1 MEEGSMRKSNRRANG
16 EGSVAKI
23 KGCQYFYACFYHEGR
38 QRKVSTHTTV
48 KSEALAMLRK
58 MMGNSDNGQAP
69 VSKKL
74 RYADLRQMLI
84 DSYVAKGNKSLKSLA
99 DGSETIAG
107 LTELDEFC
115 GYKTAV
121 VDGKLTVT
129 DKGLAATALTT
140 EAAKKFVRQRRD
152 DVGNSAINRSLS
164 CLRRMLNLAK
174 REKKIHDVPFI
185 EFQKEP
191 PPRTGFVEQADF
203 DRLLALLPT
212 HLRPLVTLLY
222 YCGTRVGQA
231 LKTEWSHVDFKT
243 RLIRFEGADTKNDE
257 AQILPMPSILADMLK
272 GVTPKSGRVFDGTN
286 LRKSWMAACA
296 AAGLGTIIKVEGKP
310 YDPRYEGLTLHDL
323 RRSAVRNLVN
333 AGVPE
338 RVAMKITGHKTRS
351 VFDRYH
357 IVSSSDVTNAMAAVE
372 SASLHAPQQ
381 VLNGTT
387 LRNEKYEKTRSHETL
402 ELAANI

>member
-1 MEEGSMRKSNRRANG
+1 MARKKSTRRANG
-16 EGSVAKI
+16 EGSVALI
-23 KGCQYFYACFYHEGR
+23 PGCKYWYACFYHEGR

-84 DSYVAKGNKSLKSLA
+84 DSYVAAGNKSLKSKA
-99 DGSETIAG
+99 DGTETIAG

-115 GYKTAV
+115 GYKTTV
-121 VDGKLTVT
+121 VDDKLTVT
-129 DKGLAATALTT
+129 DKGIAATALTT
-140 EAAKKFVRQRRD
+140 EAAKRFVRQRRND

-174 REKKIHDVPFI
+174 REKKINDVPFI

-191 PPRTGFVEQADF
+191 PARKGFLEQQDF
-203 DRLLALLPT
+203 DRLIKLLPT
-212 HLRPLVTLLY
+212 HLRPLVTFLY
-222 YCGTRVGQA
+222 YCGVRVGEA
-231 LKTEWSHVDFKT
+231 LQIEWPQVNLKT
-243 RLIRFEGADTKNDE
+243 RLIRLEPEQAKTDE
-257 AQILPMPSILADMLK
+257 ARILPLPSVLVGMLHQ
-272 GVTPKSGRVFDGTN
+272 VEAKSGRVFAGTN
-286 LRKSWMAACA
+286 LRKEWMKACA
-296 AAGLGTIIKVEGKP
+296 AAGLGSIIEVEDKP

-338 RVAMKITGHKTRS
+338 RVAMQITGHKTRS

-357 IVSSSDVTNAMAAVE
+357 IVSATDVSNAMQAVE
-372 SASLHAPQQ
+372 SASLRAPQQ
-381 VLNGTT
+381 EQQALVGS
-387 LRNEKYEKTRSHETL
+387 LRDVPQ
-402 ELAANI
+402 

>member
-1 MEEGSMRKSNRRANG
+1 MTRKKSTRRANG
-16 EGSVAKI
+16 EGSVALI
-23 KGCQYFYACFYHEGR
+23 PGCKYWYACFYHEGR

-48 KSEALAMLRK
+48 KTEALTMLRK
-58 MMGNSDNGQAP
+58 MMGNSDNGEAP

-84 DSYVAKGNKSLKSLA
+84 DNYIAKGNKSLKSLA

-107 LTELDEFC
+107 LTELDTFC
-115 GYKTAV
+115 GYKVAV
-121 VDGKLTVT
+121 VDGKSTVT

-140 EAAKKFVRQRRD
+140 DAAKRFVRERRD
-152 DVGNSAINRSLS
+152 EGVGNATINRSLAL
-164 CLRRMLNLAK
+164 LRRMLNLAK

-191 PPRTGFVEQADF
+191 PPRKGFVEQADF
-203 DRLLALLPT
+203 DGLFNLLPT

-231 LKTEWSHVDFKT
+231 LKTEWSQVDLKK
-243 RLIRFEGADTKNDE
+243 RLIRFEGEDTKNDE
-257 AQILPMPSILADMLK
+257 AQILPMPSRLVDVLK
-272 GVTPKSGRVFDGTN
+272 SMTPKSGRVFDGTN
-286 LRKSWMAACA
+286 LRKEWMKACA
-296 AAGLGTIIKVEGKP
+296 AAGLGTIIEVEGKP

-333 AGVPE
+333 AGVAE
-338 RVAMKITGHKTRS
+338 RVAMKITGHKTRA

-357 IVSSSDVTNAMAAVE
+357 IVSTVDVSNAMQAVE
-372 SASLHAPQQ
+372 TASLATPEEQLERAYAASKELPQ
-381 VLNGTT
+381 
-387 LRNEKYEKTRSHETL
+387 
-402 ELAANI
+402 

>member
-1 MEEGSMRKSNRRANG
+1 MGATMARKKSTRRANG
-16 EGSVAKI
+16 EGSVALI
-23 KGCQYFYACFYHEGR
+23 SGCKYWYACFYHEGR

-58 MMGNSDNGQAP
+58 LMGNSDNGQAP

-84 DSYVAKGNKSLKSLA
+84 DSYVAAGNKSLKSKA
-99 DGSETIAG
+99 DGTETIAG

-140 EAAKKFVRQRRD
+140 EAAKRFVRQRRND
-152 DVGNSAINRSLS
+152 DVGNSAINRSLA

-191 PPRTGFVEQADF
+191 PARRGFLEREKF
-203 DRLLALLPT
+203 DQLIGLLPT

-222 YCGTRVGQA
+222 EDGTRVGESLQI
-231 LKTEWSHVDFKT
+231 EWPQVDLDA
-243 RLIRFEGADTKNDE
+243 RLIRLEPEQTKTDEGR
-257 AQILPMPSILADMLK
+257 ILPLSSALVNML
-272 GVTPKSGRVFDGTN
+272 VEMEPKTGRVFDGTN
-286 LRKSWMAACA
+286 LRKEWVKACA
-296 AAGLGTIIKVEGKP
+296 AAGLGTIIEVEGK
-310 YDPRYEGLTLHDL
+310 R
-323 RRSAVRNLVN
+323 
-333 AGVPE
+333 
-338 RVAMKITGHKTRS
+338 
-351 VFDRYH
+351 
-357 IVSSSDVTNAMAAVE
+357 
-372 SASLHAPQQ
+372 
-381 VLNGTT
+381 TT
-387 LRNEKYEKTRSHETL
+387 LGTKDSRCMICDGRPYATSFAVGH
-402 ELAANI
+402 